1 MTELQRTYGNF
12 RLRGEVQGLQRK
24 YAFQDEPTKSGW
36 DKHEL
41 RFDVKTSDDN
51 IVTVQME
58 GIKFDNVRITPKDR
72 DDKQTKDLTYSE
84 DVYDEIPE
92 DWEVFMGHKVGLEQG
107 DDGKNVL
114 KEFTNFD
121 AAKYIYD
128 NLEDGDHVFIVGNLN
143 INAYTNRKGEDIV
156 RMQHEIKNI
165 YKSNNEFDP
174 SAEDFEEISSFDQQ
188 LIINDVDLD
197 KKQKKAFVNA
207 FLVHDKDKNFANFQ
221 FWVDG
226 EKYAKFAKNL
236 SKLPYGT
243 FLKVEGNLL
252 STVTYEQQE
261 ESDDDGWGESPS
273 GYEKRAIKNVNKSY
287 EITKALPETIEEGK
301 YSPEDFVKEEP
312 SNGDDP
318 FSDSVE
324 EPGEWGESDSS
335 GSQEDDPFG
344 EW

>member
-24 YAFQDEPTKSGW
+24 YAFQDEPTRTGW
-36 DKHEL
+36 DKQEL
-41 RFDVKTSDDN
+41 RFDVKTSEDN
-51 IVTVQME
+51 IVTVQIS

-72 DDKQTKDLTYSE
+72 DDKRTEDLAYSE

-107 DDGKNVL
+107 EDGKNIQ
-114 KEFTNFD
+114 KEFTNYD
-121 AAKYIYD
+121 AARYIYE

-143 INAYTNRKGEDIV
+143 INAYTNRQGENIV
-156 RMQHEIKNI
+156 RMDHEIKNI

-174 SAEDFEEISSFDQQ
+174 TAEDFEEVSAFDQQ
-188 LIINDVDLD
+188 LILADVNLD
-197 KKQKKAFVNA
+197 KKEKKAYVTA
-207 FLVHDKDKNFANFQ
+207 YLVHDKDKNFASFQ

-226 EKYAKFAKNL
+226 NKYAKFAKNL
-236 SKLPYGT
+236 SKLPFGT

-252 STVTYEQQE
+252 STVTYTQQEE

-273 GYEKRAIKNVNKSY
+273 GYEKRAIKNTEKSY
-287 EITKALPETIEEGK
+287 EITKALPDTIEKEK
-301 YSPEDFVKEEP
+301 YTEEDFVKEEA
-312 SNGDDP
+312 SDDP
-318 FSDSVE
+318 FSDE
-324 EPGEWGESDSS
+324 EPGEWGDAKESSD
-335 GSQEDDPFG
+335 DDPFDEG